1 MLLAPVQGILLS
13 VALLIQ
19 AKKRE
24 VSNIFLALIL
34 FIISLELLTALSI
47 QMHYMPFPFW
57 LLESY
62 LVLPP
67 SVLLFIQAN
76 ANPNFQLNRKQLL
89 LYVPALIEI
98 VVETTNYI
106 RFRMTG
112 KFIALLEIKAWFIV
126 TELLPMLCM
135 VIVLFIYGSK
145 LSVITKQ
152 TRLIFTPGRLHT
164 IKVYSIF
171 ITLSL
176 LTICWFAEVIFNFKK
191 AFLIIEVTS
200 VLVLLATGYIGYAVP
215 VIFNMRRTSARQSNG
230 EPFFSNHDD
239 QKELQRLTL
248 AFQQN
253 ALHTRPGL
261 TVEELAGELNLPVKY
276 VSYLINTHHQT
287 NFHHF
292 VNIYRIKEV
301 IRKMEDPAEQ
311 HKTLLALARESG
323 FNSKSSFNQVF
334 KSHTGKTPSQYLK

>member
-1 MLLAPVQGILLS
+1 MINWWAIVMLLAPVQGILLS

-24 VSNIFLALIL
+24 VSNIFLALML

-106 RFRMTG
+106 RYRMTG
-112 KFIALLEIKAWFIV
+112 KFTALLEIKAWFII
-126 TELLPMLCM
+126 TELLPILCM
-135 VIVLFIYGSK
+135 VIVLFIYVRK

-152 TRLIFTPGRLHT
+152 TR
-164 IKVYSIF
+164 SI
-171 ITLSL
+171 
-176 LTICWFAEVIFNFKK
+176 
-191 AFLIIEVTS
+191 
-200 VLVLLATGYIGYAVP
+200 
-215 VIFNMRRTSARQSNG
+215 
-230 EPFFSNHDD
+230 
-239 QKELQRLTL
+239 
-248 AFQQN
+248 
-253 ALHTRPGL
+253 
-261 TVEELAGELNLPVKY
+261 
-276 VSYLINTHHQT
+276 
-287 NFHHF
+287 
-292 VNIYRIKEV
+292 
-301 IRKMEDPAEQ
+301 
-311 HKTLLALARESG
+311 
-323 FNSKSSFNQVF
+323 
-334 KSHTGKTPSQYLK
+334 